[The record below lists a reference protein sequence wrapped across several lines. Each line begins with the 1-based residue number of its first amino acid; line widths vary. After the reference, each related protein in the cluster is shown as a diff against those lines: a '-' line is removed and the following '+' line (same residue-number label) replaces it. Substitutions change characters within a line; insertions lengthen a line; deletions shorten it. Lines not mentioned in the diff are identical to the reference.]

1 MKLFLTSVAAASLAA
16 SSAIAADLPS
26 RKIAPVAPVMTV
38 APVFSWTGLYA
49 GVNGGYG
56 FSANGSKV
64 KSSVYAARPG
74 RPGRSV
80 RSDRKGGFVGGGQL
94 GYNYQIGSVVVGL
107 ETDINYADLRQ
118 RVNAGRYDAR
128 TRVNWFG
135 TVRPRIGFL
144 PTERLMVFGTGG
156 LAYGDVSTKAERGAV
171 NFVRS
176 GKDSKVR
183 VGWTLGGGL
192 EYALTDNVSLKGEYD
207 YVDLGSKKL
216 RLAGVGGVSDGASR
230 KTQFHVIRAGLNYR
244 F

>member
-38 APVFSWTGLYA
+38 APVFSWTGIYA

-64 KSSVYAARPG
+64 KSSVHAARSF
-74 RPGRSV
+74 RSEH
-80 RSDRKGGFVGGGQL
+80 KGGFVGGGQL

-118 RVNAGRYDAR
+118 RASIGRYDAR

-144 PTERLMVFGTGG
+144 PTERLMVYGTGG
-156 LAYGDVSTKAERGAV
+156 LAYGDVSTKAGRGAV
-171 NFVRS
+171 NFVQT

-183 VGWTLGGGL
+183 VGWTLGGGV

-216 RLAGVGGVSDGASR
+216 RMAGVGAINDGVSR